1 MERLFD
7 PSIPVHRTPEG
18 KAYEAYLK
26 QIKSYAQQ
34 YERNHGKKLTGKA
47 LRDPE
52 FAAIM
57 AEISELNADILAM
70 KDVTGGPAAVHQNTV
85 LTQLS
90 VMYRNDE
97 FIGRNL
103 MPTIFTGGALSGV
116 YFEYEKRDRLAYPDD
131 SMQDRTEPNELNQNR
146 SKSTYALQ
154 PRSLTETLD
163 WLVIQNQSAPLNE
176 VVDLTNNVLNG
187 MEFNAEVRIATAIQT
202 AGNYGGN
209 TAAMAAA
216 DRWDTA
222 AGGDP
227 ASVVDSAKAACWG
240 GSGPG
245 KWVMNT
251 SIFTHNVLKRHPR
264 ILDSFKYSGA
274 LGNSGFVTR
283 KMLAEYFEVD
293 EYIVGAARKDTANI
307 GQTASYSRIWGNSLA
322 ITRVCT
328 TPSLRNACFGY
339 TLQDNPVVSALFWL
353 PERGF
358 GGQYKARTSY
368 SDQQLVIAG
377 TTSYLITTPI
387 G

>member
-7 PSIPVHRTPEG
+7 SNIPVHRTPEG

-26 QIKSYAQQ
+26 QIKSYATQ
-34 YERNHGKKLTGKA
+34 YERSHGKPLTAKA

-57 AEISELNADILAM
+57 AELAETNADILAM

-97 FIGRNL
+97 FIGRTL
-103 MPTIFTGGALSGV
+103 MPTIYTNGALSGV

-131 SMQDRTEPNELNQNR
+131 SMAERTDPNELNQNR

-154 PRSLTETLD
+154 PRSLVELLD

-176 VVDLTNNVLNG
+176 IVDLTNNCLNG
-187 MEFNAEVRIATAIQT
+187 MEFNAEIRIATAVQT
-202 AGNYGGN
+202 SGNYGGN
-209 TAAMAAA
+209 TAAVAAA

-222 AGGDP
+222 SGGDP
-227 ASVVDSAKAACWG
+227 AGVVDAAKALCWG

-245 KWVMNT
+245 KWVINT
-251 SIFTHNVLKRHPR
+251 NITVHNYLKRHPR

-274 LGNSGFVTR
+274 LGTSGFVTR

-307 GQTASYSRIWGNSLA
+307 GQTASYSRIWGSSLA

-339 TLQDNPVVSALFWL
+339 TLQDNPTTSNLFWI
-353 PERGF
+353 PDKGF
-358 GGQYKARTSY
+358 GGVYKARTSY
-368 SDQQLVIAG
+368 SDQQLVIAP
-377 TTSYLITTPI
+377 TSSYLITTPI